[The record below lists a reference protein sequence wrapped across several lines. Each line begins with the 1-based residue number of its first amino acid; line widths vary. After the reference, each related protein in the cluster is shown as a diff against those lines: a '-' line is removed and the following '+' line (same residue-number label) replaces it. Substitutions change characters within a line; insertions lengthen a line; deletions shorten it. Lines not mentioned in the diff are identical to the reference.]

1 MRAQSE
7 ELRRHIRRVRTVD
20 DVEESHRA
28 RINGKRLRYLL
39 EPIAP
44 HVTGGPELLTRLR
57 SLQDSLGDLHDAHVW
72 LSVLRHVVADI
83 ALEEGRQMANALTD
97 LEHRRKKRKGPPRAG
112 LVSLGRL
119 AHERAGVA
127 FERFRTEWVE
137 GCSKDFHRDISD
149 LADHLDARAPSA
161 MEIERKYLLKGLPE
175 TMPGVESLVIR
186 QGYLPGERL
195 VERLRAVKAGEQET
209 YYRTVKVGSGLVR
222 TELEEETSDAVFRKM
237 WPLTTGK
244 RLTKRRHRVPNGEL
258 TWEIDEFTDRRLV
271 LAEVELPEAGTEVEI
286 PGWLQPYVDRE
297 VTGEVEFLNSTLA
310 K

>member
-1 MRAQSE
+1 
-7 ELRRHIRRVRTVD
+7 
-20 DVEESHRA
+20 
-28 RINGKRLRYLL
+28 
-39 EPIAP
+39 
-44 HVTGGPELLTRLR
+44 
-57 SLQDSLGDLHDAHVW
+57 
-72 LSVLRHVVADI
+72 
-83 ALEEGRQMANALTD
+83 
-97 LEHRRKKRKGPPRAG
+97 
-112 LVSLGRL
+112 
-119 AHERAGVA
+119 
-127 FERFRTEWVE
+127 
-137 GCSKDFHRDISD
+137 
-149 LADHLDARAPSA
+149 
-161 MEIERKYLLKGLPE
+161 
-175 TMPGVESLVIR
+175 
-186 QGYLPGERL
+186 

-286 PGWLQPYVDRE
+286 PGWLQPYVERE